1 MVRLLVGNKGTGK
14 TKMML
19 DLANAEIETTDGNI
33 VFITKDSRLMHDLK
47 YQIRVVSMED
57 YPHITNSDEY
67 IGFIYGIISGDHDI
81 ATMYIDG
88 ILKHADFS
96 IEDVPAYLRRLKAI
110 SKLHEVNFVVSLSLD
125 KDELDLSEFEVVND

>member
-1 MVRLLVGNKGTGK
+1 MVRLLVGNKGSGK

-19 DLANAEIETTDGNI
+19 DLANAEIETTNGNI

-67 IGFIYGIISGDHDI
+67 IGFIYGIISGDHDL
-81 ATMYIDG
+81 ATIYIDG

-96 IEDVPAYLRRLKAI
+96 KADVPAYLRRLKAI
-110 SKLHEVNFVVSLSLD
+110 SKLHEVDFVVSLSLD
-125 KDELDLSEFEVVND
+125 KDELDLSEFEILND